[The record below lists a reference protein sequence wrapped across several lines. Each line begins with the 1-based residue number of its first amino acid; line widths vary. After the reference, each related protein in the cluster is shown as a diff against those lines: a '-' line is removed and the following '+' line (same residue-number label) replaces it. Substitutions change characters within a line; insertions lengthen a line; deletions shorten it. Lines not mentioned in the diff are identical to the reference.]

1 MNRVYIVAAQEGWQV
16 ISLDEGSLELHR
28 EPVISWLH
36 DVDEEGY
43 PCVDPLTAEGAVWDG
58 ELVVLQRP
66 DGSLFAPHER
76 EIGNFEEA
84 KAYFLKFQRERHKRN
99 EKVNA

>member
-16 ISLDEGSLELHR
+16 ISLDEGSLELYR

-36 DVDEEGY
+36 DVDEDGGL
-43 PCVDPLTAEGAVWDG
+43 CVEPVTAEGNIWDG
-58 ELVVLQRP
+58 RLVVLQRP
-66 DGSLFAPHER
+66 DGSLFVPHDR
-76 EIGNFEEA
+76 EIGNFDEA
-84 KAYFLKFQRERHKRN
+84 KAYFLKFQREGHKRN